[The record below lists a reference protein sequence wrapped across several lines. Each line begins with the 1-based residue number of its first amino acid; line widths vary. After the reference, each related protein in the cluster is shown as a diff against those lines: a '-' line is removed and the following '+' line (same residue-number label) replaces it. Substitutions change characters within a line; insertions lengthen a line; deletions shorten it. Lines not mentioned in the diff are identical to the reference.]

1 MYTLWVGR
9 SGKKISMVTLSFLG
23 LGGWVRGKNVDFTFL
38 LCKKKEKKYVLYL
51 LAELLLC
58 WRTDGCEQQ
67 QCYHWEPRVNKTS
80 LNNIPQTKMVALLSK
95 TERSW
100 NGSYPTCFGLS
111 PSPSLLSP
119 LLLGTSWFF
128 GLFVVG
134 QKSCSSD
141 LSDV

>member
-1 MYTLWVGR
+1 MDVNNSNATIGSLGWAKHHLTIFFR
-9 SGKKISMVTLSFLG
+9 LKMTKIV
-23 LGGWVRGKNVDFTFL
+23 V
-38 LCKKKEKKYVLYL
+38 
-51 LAELLLC
+51 
-58 WRTDGCEQQ
+58 
-67 QCYHWEPRVNKTS
+67 
-80 LNNIPQTKMVALLSK
+80 LLSK

-111 PSPSLLSP
+111 PSPSLLS
-119 LLLGTSWFF
+119 LLLLETSWFF